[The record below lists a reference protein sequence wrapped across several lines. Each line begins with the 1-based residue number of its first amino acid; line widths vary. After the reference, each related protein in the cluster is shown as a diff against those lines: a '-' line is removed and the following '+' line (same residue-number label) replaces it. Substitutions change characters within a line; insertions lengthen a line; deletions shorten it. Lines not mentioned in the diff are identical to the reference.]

1 MDPVDPHS
9 EGTDLSLLFGLLNVA
24 GTTALVNAMLSEQ
37 RIIFISSDLARL
49 SASIHAAVGLLCAPP
64 PPADVCT
71 HAARRC
77 SSRLSLGA
85 GHTLAT

>member
-1 MDPVDPHS
+1 MVACRRPVDPVDPHS

-49 SASIHAAVGLLCAPP
+49 SASIHAAVGLLCAPLP
-64 PPADVCT
+64 PPLRVRT
-71 HAARRC
+71 RRTA
-77 SSRLSLGA
+77 L
-85 GHTLAT
+85 